1 MDNITQRTS
10 VNVKTNGAFAKFV
23 ICSLIGIFMFFIPIK
38 MWGTSSIP
46 IDHVV
51 TGLKKLL
58 GPLVPVYALIV
69 IVLGAIYPFYKKTW
83 NKDVVTTIF
92 SVLKVFGVVVGFMAY
107 FKVGPAW
114 MFDPDMLPFL
124 FDKLVIPVGMVVP
137 VGGAFLAFLVGYG
150 LLEFAGVFMRPV
162 MRPIFK
168 TQGRSAIDAVASF
181 VGSYS
186 LALLITNRV
195 FKEGKY
201 TIKEACIIATG
212 FSTVS
217 ATFMII
223 VAKTLGLMEMW
234 NTYFWVTLVVTFAV
248 TAITV
253 RLRPLSKKSDSYIT
267 EVGDPEPEINKDYF
281 KNAMEEGLKVAA
293 VAPSIGKCVWDNLKD
308 GFRMAMGILP
318 SILSVGFLGLVLAQ
332 FTPLFDYL
340 GYIFYPFIKILQLP
354 EAMLTSK
361 AAALGI
367 AEMFLPAVLVKGA
380 PIVTKFVIA
389 VTSISSILFFS
400 ASIPC
405 IMSTEI
411 PLKLSDVVIIWFER
425 TLLTIIL
432 VTPIAFFL
440 FR

>member
-1 MDNITQRTS
+1 MDNVKENIQYNLNRTAAL
-10 VNVKTNGAFAKFV
+10 TKFIV
-23 ICSLIGIFMFFIPIK
+23 YSLIGIFMFFVPLK
-38 MWGTSSIP
+38 MWGQSSIP
-46 IDHVV
+46 IDHIV

-58 GPLVPVYALIV
+58 GPLTSVYALIV
-69 IVLGAIYPFYKKTW
+69 IIAGAAYPFIKKTW
-83 NKDVVTTIF
+83 NKDAVTTVF
-92 SVLKVFGVVVGFMAY
+92 SILKLFGVVVGFMAY

-114 MFDPDMLPFL
+114 MFEADMVPFL
-124 FDKLVIPVGMVVP
+124 FDKLVIPVGMIVP
-137 VGGAFLAFLVGYG
+137 IGGAFLAFLVGYG

-162 MRPIFK
+162 MRPVFK

-195 FKEGKY
+195 YKEGKY
-201 TIKEACIIATG
+201 TTKEACIIATG

-223 VAKTLGLMEMW
+223 VAKTLGLMDMW
-234 NTYFWVTLVVTFAV
+234 NTYFWVTFVVTFAV

-253 RLRPLSKKSDSYIT
+253 RIKPLSHKSDSYIT
-267 EVGDPEPEINKDYF
+267 EVGDPEPEIDKDYF
-281 KNAMEEGLKVAA
+281 KNALEEGLKVAA
-293 VAPSIGKCVWDNLKD
+293 VSPSIGKCVWDNFKD
-308 GFRMAMGILP
+308 SLRMAMGILP
-318 SILSVGFLGLVLAQ
+318 SILSVGLLGLMLAK
-332 FTPLFDYL
+332 FTPIFDVL
-340 GYIFYPFIKILQLP
+340 GYIFYPFVKALQIP

-367 AEMFLPAVLVKGA
+367 AEMFLPALLVKSA
-380 PIVTKFVIA
+380 PMVTKFVIG

-411 PLKLSDVVIIWFER
+411 PLTLTDIIIVWFER

-432 VTPIAFFL
+432 VTPIAFVL
-440 FR
+440 F

>member
-1 MDNITQRTS
+1 MNQNTS
-10 VNVKTNGAFAKFV
+10 TNLKTASTFARF
-23 ICSLIGIFMFFIPIK
+23 IGYSLIGIFMFFVPLK
-38 MWGTSSIP
+38 MWGQSSIP
-46 IDHVV
+46 IDHIV
-51 TGLKKLL
+51 TGLKMLL
-58 GPLVPVYALIV
+58 GPLTSIYALIM
-69 IVLGAIYPFYKKTW
+69 IVFGAAYPFIKKTW
-83 NKDVVTTIF
+83 NKDIVTIVF
-92 SVLKVFGVVVGFMAY
+92 SILKICGIAIGFMAY
-107 FKVGPAW
+107 FKIGPSW
-114 MFDPDMLPFL
+114 MFQADMVPFL
-124 FDKLVIPVGMVVP
+124 FDKLVIPLGLIIP
-137 VGGAFLAFLVGYG
+137 IGGAFLAFLVGYG
-150 LLEFAGVFMRPV
+150 FLEFAGVFMRPV
-162 MRPIFK
+162 MKPIFK

-223 VAKTLGLMEMW
+223 VAKTLGIMNMW

-253 RLRPLSKKSDSYIT
+253 RLRPLRTKSDSYIT
-267 EVGDPEPEINKDYF
+267 EVGDPEPEINSNYF
-281 KNAMEEGLKVAA
+281 ENALNEGLKVASA
-293 VAPSIGKCVWDNLKD
+293 SPSIGKCVWDNFKD
-308 GFRMAMGILP
+308 SIVMTMGILP
-318 SILSVGFLGLVLAQ
+318 SILSVGLLGLVLAK
-332 FTPLFDYL
+332 FTPIFDVL
-340 GYIFYPFIKILQLP
+340 GYIFYPFVKLLQIP

-361 AAALGI
+361 AAAVGI
-367 AEMFLPAVLVKGA
+367 AEMFLPALIVKDA
-380 PIVTKFVIA
+380 PIVTRFIIG

-432 VTPIAFFL
+432 VTPIAFLL
-440 FR
+440 F

>member
-1 MDNITQRTS
+1 MENLNRETAKNLNTTS
-10 VNVKTNGAFAKFV
+10 ALAKF
-23 ICSLIGIFMFFIPIK
+23 IGYSLIGIFMFFVPLK
-38 MWGTSSIP
+38 MWGQSSIP
-46 IDHVV
+46 IDHIV
-51 TGLKKLL
+51 TGLKKLM
-58 GPLVPVYALIV
+58 GPLTSIYALI
-69 IVLGAIYPFYKKTW
+69 IIIAGAVRPFMKKTW
-83 NKDVVTTIF
+83 NKDAVTTTF
-92 SVLKVFGVVVGFMAY
+92 SILKIGGVVVGFMAY
-107 FKVGPAW
+107 FKIGPSW
-114 MFDPDMLPFL
+114 MFEPDMVPFL
-124 FDKLVIPVGMVVP
+124 FDKLVIPVGMIVP
-137 VGGAFLAFLVGYG
+137 IGGAFLAFLVGYG

-223 VAKTLGLMEMW
+223 VAKTLGIMNIW
-234 NTYFWVTLVVTFAV
+234 NTYFWVTFIVTFAV

-267 EVGDPEPEINKDYF
+267 EVGDPEPEINSNYF
-281 KNAMEEGLKVAA
+281 QNALNEGLKVAS
-293 VAPSIGKCVWDNLKD
+293 VSPSIGKCVWDNFKD
-308 GFRMAMGILP
+308 SLVMAMGILP
-318 SILSVGFLGLVLAQ
+318 SILSVGLIGLMLAR
-332 FTPLFDYL
+332 FTPIFDIL
-340 GYIFYPFIKILQLP
+340 GYVFYPFVKLLQIP

-367 AEMFLPAVLVKGA
+367 AEMFLPALLVKDA
-380 PIVTKFVIA
+380 PMVTKFIIG

-411 PLKLSDVVIIWFER
+411 PLKLSDIVIVWFER

-432 VTPIAFFL
+432 VTPIAFIL
-440 FR
+440 F

>member
-1 MDNITQRTS
+1 MENMNQDTS
-10 VNVKTNGAFAKFV
+10 SNLKTASALAKF
-23 ICSLIGIFMFFIPIK
+23 IGYSLIGIFMFFVPLK
-38 MWGTSSIP
+38 MWGQSSIP
-46 IDHVV
+46 IDHIV
-51 TGLKKLL
+51 TGLKKLF
-58 GPLVPVYALIV
+58 GPLTSVYALTMV
-69 IVLGAIYPFYKKTW
+69 VFGAAYPFIKKTW
-83 NKDVVTTIF
+83 NKDIVTTIF
-92 SVLKVFGVVVGFMAY
+92 SLLKVGGIVVGFMAY
-107 FKVGPAW
+107 FKVGPSW
-114 MFDPDMLPFL
+114 MFEPDMVPFL
-124 FDKLVIPVGMVVP
+124 FDKLVIPVGMIVP
-137 VGGAFLAFLVGYG
+137 IGGAFLAFLVGYG
-150 LLEFAGVFMRPV
+150 FLEFAGVFMRPV
-162 MRPIFK
+162 MKPIFK

-223 VAKTLGLMEMW
+223 VAKTLGIMNMW

-253 RLRPLSKKSDSYIT
+253 RLRPLRTKSDSYIT
-267 EVGDPEPEINKDYF
+267 EVGDPEPEINSNYF
-281 KNAMEEGLKVAA
+281 ENALNEGLKVASA
-293 VAPSIGKCVWDNLKD
+293 SPSIGKCVWDNFKD
-308 GFRMAMGILP
+308 SIVMTMGILP
-318 SILSVGFLGLVLAQ
+318 SILSVGLLGLILAK
-332 FTPLFDYL
+332 FTPIFDVL
-340 GYIFYPFIKILQLP
+340 GYIFYPFVKLLQIP

-361 AAALGI
+361 AAAVGI
-367 AEMFLPAVLVKGA
+367 AEMFLPALIVKDA
-380 PIVTKFVIA
+380 PIVTRFIIG

-432 VTPIAFFL
+432 VTPIAFLL
-440 FR
+440 F

>member
-1 MDNITQRTS
+1 METMKQNTCNNLKT
-10 VNVKTNGAFAKFV
+10 VNNFAKF
-23 ICSLIGIFMFFIPIK
+23 IGYSLVGIFMFFVPLKI
-38 MWGTSSIP
+38 WGQSSIP
-46 IDHVV
+46 IDHIV

-58 GPLVPVYALIV
+58 GPLTSIYALIIV
-69 IVLGAIYPFYKKTW
+69 VLGAAYPFLKKTW

-92 SVLKVFGVVVGFMAY
+92 SILKVCGIAIGSMAY
-107 FKVGPAW
+107 FRIGPSW
-114 MFDPDMLPFL
+114 MFQPDMIPFL
-124 FDKLVIPVGMVVP
+124 FDKLVIPLGLIIP
-137 VGGAFLAFLVGYG
+137 IGGAFLAFLVGYG
-150 LLEFAGVFMRPV
+150 FLEFAGVFMRPI
-162 MRPIFK
+162 MKPIFK

-223 VAKTLGLMEMW
+223 VAKTLGIMNIW
-234 NTYFWVTLVVTFAV
+234 NTYFWTTFLVTFTV

-253 RLRPLSKKSDSYIT
+253 RIRPLSKKSDSYIT
-267 EVGDPEPEINKDYF
+267 EIGDPEPDINSNYF
-281 KNAMEEGLKVAA
+281 ENALNEGLKVASA
-293 VAPSIGKCVWDNLKD
+293 SPSIGKCVWDNFKD
-308 GFRMAMGILP
+308 SLVMTMGILP
-318 SILSVGFLGLVLAQ
+318 SILSVGLLGLVLAK
-332 FTPLFDYL
+332 FTPIFDVL
-340 GYIFYPFIKILQLP
+340 GYIFYPFVKLLQIP

-367 AEMFLPAVLVKGA
+367 AEMFLPALLVKDA
-380 PIVTKFVIA
+380 PMVTKFIIG

-425 TLLTIIL
+425 TLLTIII
-432 VTPIAFFL
+432 VTPIAFLL
-440 FR
+440 F